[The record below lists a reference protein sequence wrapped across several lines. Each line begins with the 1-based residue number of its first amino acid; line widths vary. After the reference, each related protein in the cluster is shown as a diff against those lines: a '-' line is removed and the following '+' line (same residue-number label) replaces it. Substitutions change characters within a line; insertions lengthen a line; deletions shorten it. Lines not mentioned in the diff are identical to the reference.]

1 MEVSCIHC
9 SGRFAITAEQLG
21 GVGNCPFCHGEI
33 ELPGGEEQQATG
45 GGWLDESISGVV
57 SLFFHLV
64 LVVVLA
70 LISYGGGPDGLGN
83 GETLFLG
90 ASSGVELTEN
100 TEDTL
105 TESAESAEEAPEEF
119 SAELELPTNDSF
131 SDSSAVAELPTPT
144 ASGGG
149 AKSFDI
155 GQPSAGGGGGGG
167 GGDWG
172 AMVQQLRRNGLDIVI
187 AFDATGS
194 MSGEINVVKSN
205 IRRIGTTLMKLVPKA
220 RISICT
226 YRDEDDDY
234 LVKGLPL
241 SNNIQEIET
250 YLSKTF
256 ASGGGDLPEAV
267 QEGLR
272 WSVEKNEFRSRAKK
286 VVLLFGDAP
295 PHSRDLKECLEL
307 ASDFQSQNRGIVS
320 TVTCRSETR
329 LLEFVE
335 IAQAGGGEAF
345 LTSDVKQ
352 IMTQLLIL
360 VFGSEYRDEVLDKF
374 GLE

>member
-9 SGRFAITAEQLG
+9 NGRFTITAEQLG
-21 GVGNCPFCHGEI
+21 GTGHCPICHGEI
-33 ELPGGEEQQATG
+33 QLPGGEEEQAAG
-45 GGWLDESISGVV
+45 GSWIDESISGVV

-70 LISYGGGPDGLGN
+70 LISYGGGPDGF
-83 GETLFLG
+83 GEGQDVFLG
-90 ASSGVELTEN
+90 AASGVELTEN
-100 TEDTL
+100 TE
-105 TESAESAEEAPEEF
+105 ESLSESSEAAEEAPEEF
-119 SAELELPTNDSF
+119 EAELELPSNDSF
-131 SDSSAVAELPTPT
+131 TDSTAVAELATPT

-187 AFDATGS
+187 AFDSTGS
-194 MSGEINVVKSN
+194 MSGEISVVKAN
-205 IRRIGTTLMKLVPKA
+205 IRRIGTTLMKLVPKT

-226 YRDEDDDY
+226 YRDEGEDY

-250 YLSKTF
+250 YLSKVF
-256 ASGGGDLPEAV
+256 ASAGGDLPEAV

-272 WSVEKNEFRSRAKK
+272 WSVEKNDFRTRAKK
-286 VVLLFGDAP
+286 VILLFGDAE
-295 PHSRDLKECLEL
+295 PHSRDRKECLEI
-307 ASDFQSQNRGIVS
+307 ASDFHSQHRGIVS

-329 LLEFVE
+329 LLDFVE

-360 VFGSEYRDEVLDKF
+360 VFGSEYRDEVLDRF